1 MRHATGDELGEGMGA
16 VSVAMDHELQAWDA
30 LLRMA
35 AGEFVLLE
43 EVEEATV
50 MQQHEC

>member
-1 MRHATGDELGEGMGA
+1 MGA
-16 VSVAMDHELQAWDA
+16 VSVAMDHEPQACGA

-50 MQQHEC
+50 MEQHEC